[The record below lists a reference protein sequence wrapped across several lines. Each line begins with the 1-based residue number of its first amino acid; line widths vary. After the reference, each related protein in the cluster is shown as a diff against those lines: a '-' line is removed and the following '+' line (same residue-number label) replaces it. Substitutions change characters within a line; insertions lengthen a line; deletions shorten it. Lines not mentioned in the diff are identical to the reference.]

1 MNFRSRMGW
10 TQTQLAAAL
19 STSQD
24 TISRIE
30 LGQYKRASS
39 PLFALFDLLE
49 ARIDAETATHTEIS
63 QP

>member
-1 MNFRSRMGW
+1 MNFRRRVGW
-10 TQTQLAAAL
+10 SQSQLAAAL

-30 LGQYKRASS
+30 LGKVKRTST

-49 ARIDAETATHTEIS
+49 AQHPATEDA